1 MPVQPEDQFAAA
13 KYFPIPA
20 FTHLAAHNLTNLINE
35 LIVLINTN
43 FAALGLTPVAT
54 VTMKQLRLAMQN
66 QSNLLTYDEQVSA
79 AVENTVNI
87 YWNHGATTFNGDPLS
102 ADIASKLG
110 LSAGQLATLYALAST
125 FPP

>member
-1 MPVQPEDQFAAA
+1 MTVQPEDQFAQA

-20 FTHLAAHNLTNLINE
+20 FTHLSSSNLTNLINE
-35 LIVLINTN
+35 LIVLINSN

-66 QSNLLTYDEQVSA
+66 QGNLLTYDELVSA

-102 ADIASKLG
+102 ADIATKLS